1 MKTIRLLTI
10 LTLLFFFSISPAVA
24 GYGYHYKGGAMPS
37 WDMSAVDTNQDRQV
51 TFEEYSAEKIE
62 RLRNGFEMIDTDK
75 DGVISED
82 EWNALREVHG
92 VENPS

>member
-1 MKTIRLLTI
+1 
-10 LTLLFFFSISPAVA
+10 
-24 GYGYHYKGGAMPS
+24 
-37 WDMSAVDTNQDRQV
+37 V